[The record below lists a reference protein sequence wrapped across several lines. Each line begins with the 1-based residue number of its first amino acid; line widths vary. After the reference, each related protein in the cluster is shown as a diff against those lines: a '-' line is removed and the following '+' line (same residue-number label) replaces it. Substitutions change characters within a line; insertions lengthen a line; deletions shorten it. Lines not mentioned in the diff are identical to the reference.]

1 MDARIYQPAKPA
13 PQSGRL
19 KTKFWIVEHEPAA
32 RQEPDS
38 LIGWVG
44 SGDTENQVILRFPT
58 REAAVASRAR
68 PVSTKASARNA
79 RTASSRWSDPA
90 SSSLVSSVTLS
101 SG

>member
-32 RQEPDS
+32 RQEPDA

-58 REAAVASRAR
+58 KEAAIAYCRKNGLTYTVSEPHARAVR
-68 PVSTKASARNA
+68 PKSYAENFIGR
-79 RTASSRWSDPA
+79 
-90 SSSLVSSVTLS
+90 
-101 SG
+101 G

>member
-19 KTKFWIVEHEPAA
+19 KTKSWIVEHEPAT

-58 REAAVASRAR
+58 REAAIAYCRKNGLTYTISEPHAR
-68 PVSTKASARNA
+68 VVRPKSYAENFTRRV
-79 RTASSRWSDPA
+79 
-90 SSSLVSSVTLS
+90 
-101 SG
+101 

>member
-58 REAAVASRAR
+58 KEAAIAYCRKNGLTYTVSEPHARVVRPKSYAENFTSR
-68 PVSTKASARNA
+68 V
-79 RTASSRWSDPA
+79 
-90 SSSLVSSVTLS
+90 
-101 SG
+101 